1 MVNYTLNGVFYSVDN
16 GAVVVCFGV
25 FFGVVV
31 LYMIFSMWMRTR
43 IERSEDC
50 LVYPKRESVERG
62 KGEVVVT
69 YEVPV
74 DGVVSKAITCLS
86 GRGMCP
92 YCNHIW
98 KSKRKFLQQCPKCKH
113 RLK

>member
-1 MVNYTLNGVFYSVDN
+1 MVNYTLNGVVYSVDN
-16 GAVVVCFGV
+16 GAVLLCFGV
-25 FFGVVV
+25 VGVVV
-31 LYMIFSMWMRTR
+31 LAWLVLDMEIKRRAWG
-43 IERSEDC
+43 EDEV
-50 LVYPKRESVERG
+50 LPYPKRESVERG
-62 KGEVVVT
+62 MGEVVVN
-69 YEVPV
+69 YPVPV
-74 DGVVSKAITCLS
+74 EGVVSKAITCLS